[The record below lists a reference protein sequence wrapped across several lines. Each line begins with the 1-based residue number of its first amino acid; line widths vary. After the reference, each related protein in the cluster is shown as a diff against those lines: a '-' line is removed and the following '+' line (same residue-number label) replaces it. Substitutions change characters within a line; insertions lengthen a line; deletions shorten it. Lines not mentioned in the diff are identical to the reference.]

1 MTATSAAEREEIADI
16 VRSVVASLHGDL
28 TAADVSL
35 YGELQGLASFIAAAK
50 GEIASIQPHDI
61 RHHHL
66 PTANDELAAVV
77 GATAH
82 ATGEILD
89 CVEQIEKMKPDLTP
103 AHAEKV
109 NDLVTRIYEACNF
122 QDITGQ
128 RITKVV
134 KTLEQID
141 HKVSVLLNAF
151 GDTSHPPVPGLAGAA
166 PAVAVAATQ
175 PDADLLN
182 GPQLPGK
189 GISQADIDALFGD

>member
-28 TAADVSL
+28 TAADISL
-35 YGELQGLASFIAAAK
+35 YGELQGLAAFIAAAK
-50 GEIASIQPHDI
+50 GEIAAIKPHDI

-66 PTANDELAAVV
+66 PTANDELSAVV
-77 GATAH
+77 GATAE

-89 CVEQIEKMKPDLTP
+89 CVEQIEKMRPELDEDKS
-103 AHAEKV
+103 AKV
-109 NDLVTRIYEACNF
+109 NDLVTRIYDACNF

-134 KTLEQID
+134 KTLQQID
-141 HKVSVLLNAF
+141 HKVSLLLAAF
-151 GDTSHPPVPGLAGAA
+151 GDAHAHHDGAA
-166 PAVAVAATQ
+166 PVAPPAELA
-175 PDADLLN
+175 PAEADLLN

-189 GISQADIDALFGD
+189 GISQADIDALFGN